1 MAGRGP
7 APKVPD
13 QRARRNKP
21 ATPLR
26 MITVVPDA
34 QPSLKEAIG
43 SRNPM
48 TGKAWHAAT
57 LRLWESLG
65 SFPTTRGLLMAQWL
79 MLARAMMLD
88 DAVMEGDARF
98 ASEARLQIAK
108 FGITPDDVARLR
120 FVLAQAEGAEDA
132 NAERSE
138 RRTVSARERYGQPKR
153 LEA

>member
-1 MAGRGP
+1 
-7 APKVPD
+7 
-13 QRARRNKP
+13 
-21 ATPLR
+21 
-26 MITVVPDA
+26 
-34 QPSLKEAIG
+34 
-43 SRNPM
+43 
-48 TGKAWHAAT
+48 
-57 LRLWESLG
+57 
-65 SFPTTRGLLMAQWL
+65 
-79 MLARAMMLD
+79 MMLD

-138 RRTVSARERYGQPKR
+138 RRSVSARERYGQPKR